1 MKDLWDKL
9 EARRGLS
16 SLRFLKER
24 GEGIDFYSND
34 YLGLTKN
41 LGFREEIMELAKK
54 YPESMLGATGSRLI
68 SGTGKQ
74 VLAVEEFIADKH
86 GVEGAL
92 LFPSGYMANV
102 GLVSSLLGRQDV
114 LICDEYIHR
123 SVIDGWKMTNA
134 KRLKF
139 KHNDVG
145 DLERVLGCLDCFVV
159 PPRNDGD
166 GARND
171 GDGARND
178 AGRVRDGDGRAGKIF
193 IAMESLY
200 SMEGDF
206 APIQEIVEL
215 AEKYQAH
222 VLLDEAHA
230 FAVFGWG
237 LAHQLQLQD
246 RILAITVTYGKAMGL
261 HGASILGSKNLISL
275 LINFASPFIY
285 STAQPEFHALSIRMG
300 YDFIANNPEL
310 PNRLLENIWFFQSLK
325 KVPTS
330 KTVPASKAGPASP
343 IQSYFPNAAADLQHI
358 QSKLSENGILTYPI
372 FPPTVPKGKERI
384 RICLHADHQESEI
397 RLLQQLLIE
406 NI

>member
-9 EARRGLS
+9 EERKRLG

-34 YLGLTKN
+34 YLGLSRN
-41 LGFREEIMELAKK
+41 LGFREEIVELARNN
-54 YPESMLGATGSRLI
+54 PASLLGATGSRLI
-68 SGTGKQ
+68 SGTGKM
-74 VLAVEEFIADKH
+74 LLEVEEFIADKH

-92 LFPSGYMANV
+92 LFPSGYMANL
-102 GLVSSLLGRQDV
+102 GLVSSLLGRDDV

-139 KHNDVG
+139 RHNNVG

-159 PPRNDGD
+159 PPRND
-166 GARND
+166 ARRRSD
-171 GDGARND
+171 DE
-178 AGRVRDGDGRAGKIF
+178 GRSRDGEGRAGKIL
-193 IAMESLY
+193 IAIESLY

-237 LAHQLQLQD
+237 LAHQLQIQN

-261 HGASILGSKNLISL
+261 HGASILGSKDLISH

-285 STAQPEFHALSIRMG
+285 STAQPEFHALSIRTA
-300 YDFIANNPEL
+300 YDFIENNPEL
-310 PNRLLENIWFFQSLK
+310 PMRLFENIRFFQSLK
-325 KVPTS
+325 T
-330 KTVPASKAGPASP
+330 GPASP
-343 IQSYFPNAAADLQHI
+343 IQSYFPSAAADLQHI
-358 QSKLSENGILTYPI
+358 QTKLSEHGILTYPI

-384 RICLHADHQESEI
+384 RICLHADHQEYEI
-397 RLLQQLLIE
+397 RLLQQLLTE
-406 NI
+406 NQ

>member
-1 MKDLWDKL
+1 MCMKDLWDKL
-9 EARRGLS
+9 EVRKRLG

-34 YLGLTKN
+34 YLGLSRN
-41 LGFREEIMELAKK
+41 LGFREEMVKLARNN
-54 YPESMLGATGSRLI
+54 PEALLGATGSRLI
-68 SGTGKQ
+68 SGTGKM
-74 VLAVEEFIADKH
+74 VLEVEDFIADKH
-86 GVEGAL
+86 GMEGAL

-102 GLVSSLLGRQDV
+102 GLVSSLLGRDDV

-139 KHNDVG
+139 RHNDVG
-145 DLERVLGCLDCFVV
+145 DLERVLGCLDCLVV
-159 PPRNDGD
+159 PPR
-166 GARND
+166 
-171 GDGARND
+171 
-178 AGRVRDGDGRAGKIF
+178 KIF
-193 IAMESLY
+193 IAIESLY

-206 APIQEIVEL
+206 APIKEIVEL

-237 LAHQLQLQD
+237 LAHQLQIQN

-261 HGASILGSKNLISL
+261 HGGSILGSKNLISH

-285 STAQPEFHALSIRMG
+285 STAQPEFHALSIRTA
-300 YDFIANNPEL
+300 YDFIENNPEL
-310 PNRLLENIWFFQSLK
+310 PMRLFENIRLFQSLK
-325 KVPTS
+325 T
-330 KTVPASKAGPASP
+330 GPASP
-343 IQSYFPNAAADLQHI
+343 IQSYFPSAAADLQQI
-358 QSKLSENGILTYPI
+358 QTKLSENGILIYPI

-397 RLLQQLLIE
+397 RLMQQLLNETI
-406 NI
+406 

>member
-1 MKDLWDKL
+1 MCMKDLWDKL
-9 EARRGLS
+9 EERKRLG

-34 YLGLTKN
+34 YLGLSRN
-41 LGFREEIMELAKK
+41 LGFREEMVELASNN
-54 YPESMLGATGSRLI
+54 PEALLGATGSRLI
-68 SGTGKQ
+68 SGTGKM
-74 VLAVEEFIADKH
+74 VLEVEEFIADKH

-92 LFPSGYMANV
+92 LFPSGYMANL
-102 GLVSSLLGRQDV
+102 GLVSSLLDRHDV

-139 KHNDVG
+139 RHNDVR

-159 PPRNDGD
+159 PPRNDAGWERND
-166 GARND
+166 VEWGRNGKEGARD
-171 GDGARND
+171 GE
-178 AGRVRDGDGRAGKIF
+178 GRARKIF
-193 IAMESLY
+193 IAIESLY

-206 APIQEIVEL
+206 APIEEIVEL

-237 LAHQLQLQD
+237 LAHQLQLQN

-261 HGASILGSKNLISL
+261 HGASILGSKDLISHL
-275 LINFASPFIY
+275 NNFASPFIY
-285 STAQPEFHALSIRMG
+285 STAQPEFHALSIRTA

-310 PNRLLENIWFFQSLK
+310 PMRLFENIRLFQSLK
-325 KVPTS
+325 T
-330 KTVPASKAGPASP
+330 GPASP
-343 IQSYFPNAAADLQHI
+343 IQCFFPSAAADLQHI

-397 RLLQQLLIE
+397 RLMHQLLNETI
-406 NI
+406 

>member
-1 MKDLWDKL
+1 MFFQLFMSMKNLWDKL

-41 LGFREEIMELAKK
+41 LEFKEEILELAKK
-54 YPESMLGATGSRLI
+54 YPESMMGATGSRLI

-74 VLAVEEFIADKH
+74 VLAVEDFIADKH

-102 GLVSSLLGRQDV
+102 ALVSSLLGRQDV

-166 GARND
+166 CARN
-171 GDGARND
+171 GE
-178 AGRVRDGDGRAGKIF
+178 GRVRKIF
-193 IAMESLY
+193 IAVESLY

-261 HGASILGSKNLISL
+261 HGASILGSKNLISH
-275 LINFASPFIY
+275 LINFASPFIF

-310 PNRLLENIWFFQSLK
+310 PKRLLENIRFFQSLK

-330 KTVPASKAGPASP
+330 KPGLASKTGPASP
-343 IQSYFPNAAADLQHI
+343 IHSYFPNAAADLQHI
-358 QSKLSENGILTYPI
+358 QSTLSENGILTYPI

>member
-1 MKDLWDKL
+1 MSMKDLWDKL
-9 EARRGLS
+9 EERKRLG

-34 YLGLTKN
+34 YLGLTRN
-41 LGFREEIMELAKK
+41 REFREEMVALARNN
-54 YPESMLGATGSRLI
+54 PDTLLGATGSRLI

-114 LICDEYIHR
+114 LICDENIHR

-159 PPRNDGD
+159 PPRND
-166 GARND
+166 
-171 GDGARND
+171 
-178 AGRVRDGDGRAGKIF
+178 AGRGRKIF
-193 IAMESLY
+193 IAVESLY
-200 SMEGDF
+200 SMDGDF
-206 APIQEIVEL
+206 APIKEIVEL
-215 AEKYQAH
+215 AEKYQAQ

-237 LAHQLQLQD
+237 LAHQLQIQN
-246 RILAITVTYGKAMGL
+246 RILAIIVTYGKAMGL
-261 HGASILGSKNLISL
+261 HGASILGSKNLISH

-310 PNRLLENIWFFQSLK
+310 PMRLMENIQFFQSLK
-325 KVPTS
+325 T
-330 KTVPASKAGPASP
+330 GPASP
-343 IQSYFPNAAADLQHI
+343 IQSYFPSAAADLHQI
-358 QSKLSENGILTYPI
+358 QNKLSENGILTYSI

-384 RICLHADHQESEI
+384 RICLHADHQKSEI
-397 RLLQQLLIE
+397 RLLHQLLIE
-406 NI
+406 TI

>member
-1 MKDLWDKL
+1 MSMKDLWDKL
-9 EARRGLS
+9 EERKRLG

-24 GEGIDFYSND
+24 CEGIDFYSND
-34 YLGLTKN
+34 YLGLSRN
-41 LGFREEIMELAKK
+41 LGFREEMVELVRNN
-54 YPESMLGATGSRLI
+54 PEALLGATGSRLI
-68 SGTGKQ
+68 SGTGKM
-74 VLAVEEFIADKH
+74 VMEVEEFIADKH
-86 GVEGAL
+86 GAEGAL

-102 GLVSSLLGRQDV
+102 GLVSSLVGKHDV

-139 KHNDVG
+139 RHNDVG

-159 PPRNDGD
+159 PPRNDAGRGRD
-166 GARND
+166 DVGWGRD
-171 GDGARND
+171 D
-178 AGRVRDGDGRAGKIF
+178 AGRVRDGEGGRKIF
-193 IAMESLY
+193 IAVESLY

-206 APIQEIVEL
+206 APIKEIVEL

-237 LAHQLQLQD
+237 LAHQLRLQD
-246 RILAITVTYGKAMGL
+246 RIFAITVTYGKAMGL
-261 HGASILGSKNLISL
+261 HGASILGSKNLISH

-300 YDFIANNPEL
+300 YDFIANNRHL
-310 PNRLLENIWFFQSLK
+310 PMRLFENILLFQSLK
-325 KVPTS
+325 T
-330 KTVPASKAGPASP
+330 GPASP
-343 IQSYFPNAAADLQHI
+343 IQSYFPSAAADLQHI
-358 QSKLSENGILTYPI
+358 QSKLSEHGILTYPI

-397 RLLQQLLIE
+397 RLLQQLLTEMI
-406 NI
+406 